1 LYQFKLDFSE
11 FKILIII
18 TRVTGKKII
27 KTSRKEIGGLRMVVY
42 HCGKKKKSN
51 TTDKDGK
58 NSGTENYETHRKQLT
73 V

>member
-42 HCGKKKKSN
+42 HCGKKKKIKHN
-51 TTDKDGK
+51 RQGWKEFR
-58 NSGTENYETHRKQLT
+58 NRKL
-73 V
+73 